1 MSRQFKTTD
10 RRRIINW
17 LKYSVS
23 EYEDNMGGVT
33 EFKTPIT
40 QELIDGFERRINELE
55 KQEEKVQKRR
65 KELLSQDD

>member
-10 RRRIINW
+10 RRRIIDW

-23 EYEDNMGGVT
+23 EYKDNMGGVT

-40 QELIDGFERRINELE
+40 QELVDGFERRIKELE
-55 KQEEKVQKRR
+55 EKEEKVQKRR
-65 KELLSQDD
+65 EELFSEDD